1 MPRRV
6 DTAIEDLVLVEPE
19 AHGDERGFLVETFRA
34 DVWRELG
41 VEVGEFVQDNQSRS
55 GRGTLRGLHFQTDP
69 GQAKLVRC
77 ARGAIF
83 DVAVDLR
90 RGSETYGRWEGHE
103 LSDANHRQLFV
114 PAGFAH
120 GFLVTSDEA
129 DVVYKL
135 DSYYSPES
143 EGGIRWDDPEVG
155 IEWPLDGTDPQVSER
170 DRNAPTLSEISAD
183 LPWQG

>member
-1 MPRRV
+1 MPRRLETEI
-6 DTAIEDLVLVEPE
+6 DGLVLVEPE
-19 AHGDERGFLVETFRA
+19 AHGDARGFLVETFRA

-41 VEVGEFVQDNQSRS
+41 IEFDEFVQDNQSRS
-55 GRGTLRGLHFQTDP
+55 ARGALRGLHFQTDP

-83 DVAVDLR
+83 DVAVDVR
-90 RGSETYGRWEGHE
+90 RESETFGRWEGHE

-114 PAGFAH
+114 PVGFAH

-135 DSYYSPES
+135 DSYYSPGS
-143 EGGIRWDDPEVG
+143 EAGIRWDDPEIG
-155 IEWPLDGTDPQVSER
+155 IEWPLDGSEPQLSER
-170 DRNAPTLSEISAD
+170 DRTAPTLAEISSS
-183 LPWQG
+183 LPW